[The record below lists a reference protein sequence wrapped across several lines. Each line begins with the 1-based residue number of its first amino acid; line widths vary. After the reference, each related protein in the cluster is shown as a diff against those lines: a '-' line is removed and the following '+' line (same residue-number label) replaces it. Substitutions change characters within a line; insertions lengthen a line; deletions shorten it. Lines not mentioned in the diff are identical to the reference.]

1 MTTLRIERSVSF
13 GRRGR
18 GARRVFPSGP
28 ESPPAPVLTGRVP
41 RVARLLALAYRFD
54 RLLQSGAVDN
64 GSALARLGHVSR
76 ARIAQILNLLNLS
89 PSIQEEILFLP
100 RTERGRDPIHLA
112 QLLAIASTPDWKRQY
127 RLWRRL
133 RAATLAPLDST
144 PRLAAPAGKA
154 RTA

>member
-1 MTTLRIERSVSF
+1 MTNLHIERVVSF

-18 GARRVFPSGP
+18 GARQVLPSRP
-28 ESPPAPVLTGRVP
+28 EPLPAPVLTGRVP
-41 RVARLLALAYRFD
+41 RVARLLALAHRFD
-54 RLLQSGAVDN
+54 RLLQSGAVGN

-89 PSIQEEILFLP
+89 PAIQEEILFLP

-112 QLLAIASTPDWKRQY
+112 QLLPIALTQDWKRQH

-133 RAATLAPLDST
+133 RAATLEPAQCS
-144 PRLAAPAGKA
+144 AAPARDG
-154 RTA
+154 RTG

>member
-1 MTTLRIERSVSF
+1 
-13 GRRGR
+13 
-18 GARRVFPSGP
+18 
-28 ESPPAPVLTGRVP
+28 VP
-41 RVARLLALAYRFD
+41 RVARLLALAHRFD

-112 QLLAIASTPDWKRQY
+112 QLLPIASTPDWKKQL

-133 RAATLAPLDST
+133 RAATLEPAQRSAP
-144 PRLAAPAGKA
+144 PNGGR
-154 RTA
+154 